1 MKLFNLNKQILEI
14 MLKNKEDGAI
24 IMTDKNKTK
33 HEKSVS
39 TLVKEYIMKIPVDL
53 RDFNYKV
60 VKFYL
65 TVMAWASHEENPT
78 HLLSNAI
85 NFCVFESLQA
95 ARNGHA
101 IECLIWRITA
111 NSFITDHDTIDKMN
125 AKAGKNSFANL
136 DYAEN
141 IKKYRRE
148 LARYDIDLP
157 NNHETIE

>member
-1 MKLFNLNKQILEI
+1 
-14 MLKNKEDGAI
+14 
-24 IMTDKNKTK
+24 MTDKNKAK
-33 HEKSVS
+33 HKESVS
-39 TLVKEYIMKIPVDL
+39 TLVKEYIMKITEDL
-53 RDFNYKV
+53 RDFDYEV

-65 TVMAWASHEENPT
+65 TVMAWASQEENPT

-95 ARNGHA
+95 AINGHA

-111 NSFITDHDTIDKMN
+111 NSFITDHDTIEKMK

-148 LARYDIDLP
+148 LARYDIELP
-157 NNHETIE
+157 QNPVAIE

>member
-1 MKLFNLNKQILEI
+1 
-14 MLKNKEDGAI
+14 
-24 IMTDKNKTK
+24 MTDKNKAK
-33 HEKSVS
+33 HEESVS
-39 TLVKEYIMKIPVDL
+39 TLVKEYIMKIPEDL

-65 TVMAWASHEENPT
+65 TVMAWASQEENPT

-111 NSFITDHDTIDKMN
+111 NSFITDHDTIENM
-125 AKAGKNSFANL
+125 KATGGGDSFINL
-136 DYAEN
+136 DYAEE
-141 IKKYRRE
+141 IKKCRKE
-148 LARYDIDLP
+148 LSRYDIDLP
-157 NNHETIE
+157 VNPVPID